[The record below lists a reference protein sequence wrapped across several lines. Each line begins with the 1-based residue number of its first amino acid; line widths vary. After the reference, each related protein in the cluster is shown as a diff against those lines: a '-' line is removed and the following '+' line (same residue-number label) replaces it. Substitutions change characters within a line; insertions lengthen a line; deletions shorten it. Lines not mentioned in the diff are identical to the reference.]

1 MFSILPD
8 RVTIRVDPCYDQR
21 ENTVSC
27 KYRIDDY
34 PIIKKLINL
43 FKHKLSSDTITVSDN
58 IVKIKIPELQN
69 IPYRIADIQ
78 VGNVIITLK
87 KE

>member
-8 RVTIRVDPCYDQR
+8 RITIRVDPNYDQR
-21 ENTVSC
+21 ENTVNC

-34 PIIKKLINL
+34 PIIQKLINL
-43 FKHKLSSDTITVSDN
+43 FKYKLSSNTIIMSDDM
-58 IVKIKIPELQN
+58 IKIKIHELR
-69 IPYRIADIQ
+69 IVPYRIANVQ
-78 VGNVIITLK
+78 MGEVIITLK